1 MLNWWAFK
9 AIHLMRTKI
18 CGRTKI
24 KSPSLPLRKDQGRP
38 DTLLAITTKSV
49 CCYVCPGGSREIL
62 EPIITRVESSLRC
75 LTLVCYMTPA
85 MVEQEVEGLGYAE
98 TAGAGEE
105 LRDCCG

>member
-1 MLNWWAFK
+1 
-9 AIHLMRTKI
+9 MRTKVWA
-18 CGRTKI
+18 RSKI
-24 KSPSLPLRKDQGRP
+24 KSPSLLSRKDQGRP
-38 DTLLAITTKSV
+38 DTLLALTTESV

-62 EPIITRVESSLRC
+62 EPIIKRVESSLRC